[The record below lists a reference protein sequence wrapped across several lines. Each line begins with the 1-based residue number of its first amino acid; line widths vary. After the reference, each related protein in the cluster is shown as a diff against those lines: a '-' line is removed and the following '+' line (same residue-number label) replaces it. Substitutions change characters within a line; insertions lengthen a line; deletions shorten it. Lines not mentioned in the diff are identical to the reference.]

1 MREAIILAGMAT
13 FASAQPD
20 RQRTRLPRFALI
32 FTAWL
37 VPALLSA
44 FNSYMQS
51 RLSNQR
57 PDWGWVLF
65 DGVDWLLYAVLTPV
79 VFRISRR
86 FPLRHDELARR
97 IILHIAC
104 ALGMCVAWATLG
116 QFLRL
121 AIFHAA
127 GGSTMTKFWREL
139 EGWVFTTLP
148 FGTGLYFALVGIEHA
163 LAYMEQA
170 RERETQAVLLAAQ
183 LAEARLGALRMQLN
197 PHFLFNSLNAITVL
211 VRDHNTAAASR
222 MLELL
227 SDVLRLV
234 LRAEGSPETPL
245 SAELHFLERY
255 LAIEQVRFSDR
266 LQTRVEVDTAIRGA
280 ALPQFILQPLVE
292 NAVRHGIA
300 HRTDT
305 GLLEITAQRDGN
317 TLVLTVRDNGPGLGP
332 GASTSGVGLV
342 NTRARLAALYG
353 DGASLQIANAQ
364 GGGTVVTI
372 RLPYHEADENGGQQ

>member
-1 MREAIILAGMAT
+1 MAV
-13 FASAQPD
+13 FASTQPE
-20 RQRTRLPRFALI
+20 RQRTPLPPFALI
-32 FTAWL
+32 FAAWL
-37 VPALLSA
+37 MPALLAA
-44 FNSYMQS
+44 FDSYMQS
-51 RLSNQR
+51 RLRNER

-65 DGVDWLLYAVLTPV
+65 AGVDWLLYAVLTPA

-86 FPLRHDELARR
+86 FPLRRDGLARR
-97 IILHIAC
+97 IVLHIAC

-121 AIFHAA
+121 AIFHGAA
-127 GGSTMTKFWREL
+127 GFELTKFWREL

-148 FGTGLYFALVGIEHA
+148 FGTGVYFALVGIEHA
-163 LAYMEQA
+163 LAYMVQA
-170 RERETQAVLLAAQ
+170 RERETQAVRLTAQ

-211 VRDHNTAAASR
+211 VRDQNTAAASR

-255 LAIEQVRFSDR
+255 LAIEQVRFSDG
-266 LQTRVEVDTAIRGA
+266 LQTRVEADAAIRRA
-280 ALPQFILQPLVE
+280 AVPQFILQPLVE
-292 NAVRHGIA
+292 NAVRHGITR
-300 HRTDT
+300 RTDA
-305 GLLEITAQRDGN
+305 GLLEIMAQRDGD

-332 GASTSGVGLV
+332 ASAASGVGLV

-353 DGASLQIANAQ
+353 DGASLEIANAQ
-364 GGGTVVTI
+364 GGGAIATI
-372 RLPYHEADENGGQQ
+372 RLPYHQAENDGGQQ